1 MLAAEI
7 YINKIH
13 YPVKNLGAGT
23 RLGIW
28 FQGCPI
34 RCKGCINPD
43 TWDTGAGHKLAF
55 SEFIKT
61 LESFRDEKIDG
72 ITISGGEPFAQPGAL
87 YDLCVFL
94 RTITPGDILVYSGYT
109 YSRLSSKYRGILK
122 VIDVLVSGP
131 YIESKTDRLIWRGS
145 DNQKITLLSEKAKKI
160 YPASIDRT
168 EWGARSMQFS
178 IIGDS
183 VYMVGI
189 PARGDLDKL
198 YRKMKEKGI
207 SCSRS

>member
-1 MLAAEI
+1 MRASEI
-7 YINKIH
+7 HINKIH

-43 TWDTGAGHKLAF
+43 TWDTGGAHRLAF
-55 SEFIKT
+55 AAFIKT
-61 LESFRDEKIDG
+61 LESFGGENIDG
-72 ITISGGEPFAQPGAL
+72 VTISGGEPFAQPGAL
-87 YDLCVFL
+87 YELAVFF
-94 RTITPGDILVYSGYT
+94 RKITAGDILVYSGYT
-109 YSRLSSKYRGILK
+109 YGRLRTKFPDILS

-131 YIESKTDRLIWRGS
+131 FIESRTDRLIWRGS
-145 DNQKITLLSEKAKKI
+145 DNQKITLLSEKARKI

-168 EWGARSMQFS
+168 EWGPRRMQFS

-189 PARGDLDKL
+189 PARGDLEKL
-198 YRKMKEKGI
+198 YAKMKEKGI
-207 SCSRS
+207 SCSRH

>member
-1 MLAAEI
+1 MSATEI

-34 RCKGCINPD
+34 RCRGCINPD
-43 TWDTGAGHKLAF
+43 TWETGNGHKLAF
-55 SEFIKT
+55 ADLAKT
-61 LESFRDEKIDG
+61 LQNFRSEKIDG
-72 ITISGGEPFAQPGAL
+72 VTISGGEPFAQPEAL
-87 YDLCVFL
+87 HELAFFL
-94 RTITPGDILVYSGYT
+94 RTITAGDILVYSGYT
-109 YSRLSSKYRGILK
+109 LGRLRSKFPGILK
-122 VIDVLVSGP
+122 AVDVIISGP
-131 YIESKTDRLIWRGS
+131 FIESLNDRLIWRGS
-145 DNQKITLLSEKAKKI
+145 DNQKITLLSEKAKEI

-168 EWGARSMQFS
+168 RWGPRSMQFS
-178 IIGDS
+178 IIGES

-189 PARGDLDKL
+189 PGRGDLEKL

-207 SCSRS
+207 DCSRP